1 MRLYK
6 QIGPMVHF
14 KDMKAQKDPSIEIYF
29 PIHKLAFIKLFIKL
43 SPESAV

>member
-6 QIGPMVHF
+6 GIGPMVHF
-14 KDMKAQKDPSIEIYF
+14 KDMKAQKDTSIEIYF
-29 PIHKLAFIKLFIKL
+29 PIHKLAFIKL